1 MRSAGITAALVVAL
15 TVTPGPARAGAAGK
29 PVSATGKACTIV
41 GTVAN
46 DRLFGTHGYDV
57 ICGLGGND
65 VIKGGGGR
73 DVVDGGPGNDDLDGE
88 DGADTVIG
96 GPGTDQVKGGS
107 GNDQVKGGDDG
118 DVVDGGAG
126 TDLVDGGAGDDTVGG
141 GVTEPD
147 PVSGGDRVVGGEGDD
162 TLNGGP
168 GADTLKGGDGDDVV
182 NGGDGNDVAGGDA
195 GDDTLNGDE
204 GSDRLDGG
212 DGGDTLQG
220 GGGSDGVNG
229 GAGDDSVGGGGC
241 DDTVRGGT
249 GADTASGGDG
259 NDRMDGGAG
268 DDRMDG
274 GGGDDVVEGGP
285 GMNTCVNDP
294 DDAAG
299 DRCTDRRA
307 PRLDIASLRWVTDP
321 AVDNHTDR
329 PLRLRAHVTDDRSGM
344 MYVSVKFTAPD
355 PETPALTVGFHG
367 AELISGQPHDGE
379 FAMNGELP
387 ASSATGDWTLAEV
400 YLQDQVFRY
409 SRYTVA
415 PDGSYTLADTVDGWE
430 LESGVITLPPMRV
443 SGVTDSTA
451 PDTDTTR
458 AAWTT
463 TTELE
468 SSVDRTVTLSL
479 PVTDDLSGA
488 TRVTATLDGAGLDAP
503 TVTLVN
509 GRLADGTPTDGT
521 WEITGTVP
529 AHLPAG
535 TWRVSGI
542 TLTDRTGRSRSVT
555 GDRLAGITALTVTG
569 VSDVERPT
577 ADMSWGEYVG
587 ATSADNGADRTV
599 RLRIRAGDDV
609 SGIRSIFAD
618 FRTEGA
624 QGRLDP
630 VAPAGEDG
638 VWELSGRLPRGTT
651 PGEWRVVGIYIT
663 DKVGRERVYW
673 VQADGSYTT
682 RDGLLSG
689 QSHFPRFTL
698 LPVGGVIGQEPR
710 S

>member
-1 MRSAGITAALVVAL
+1 MRSAGIAAAVAAVLTAS
-15 TVTPGPARAGAAGK
+15 PAHATRAGK
-29 PVSATGKACTIV
+29 PVSATGKACTVV
-41 GTVAN
+41 GTVGN

-73 DVVDGGPGNDDLDGE
+73 DVVDGGPGDDDLDGE
-88 DGADTVIG
+88 DGTDVVIG
-96 GPGTDQVKGGS
+96 GPGDDRAGGGA
-107 GNDQVKGGDDG
+107 GNDQVKGGDG
-118 DVVDGGAG
+118 ADVVDGGPGA
-126 TDLVDGGAGDDTVGG
+126 DLADGGPGDDTVSGG
-141 GVTEPD
+141 TAEPD
-147 PVSGGDRVVGGEGDD
+147 PVSAGDRVIGGDGDD
-162 TLNGGP
+162 TLDGGP
-168 GADTLKGGDGDDVV
+168 GADTLKGDDGADTVD
-182 NGGDGNDVAGGDA
+182 GGAGNDVAGGGA
-195 GDDTLNGDE
+195 GDDTLSGDE

-212 DGGDTLQG
+212 EGTDHLEG

-229 GAGDDSVGGGGC
+229 GGGDDTLGGGTG
-241 DDTVRGGT
+241 DDTIRGGP

-259 NDRMDGGAG
+259 DDSLDGGTG

-285 GMNTCVNDP
+285 GSNVCVNDP
-294 DDAAG
+294 GDEAG
-299 DRCTDRRA
+299 DRCTDRKA
-307 PRLDIASLRWVTDP
+307 PRLDIASLTWVTDP
-321 AVDNHTDR
+321 AVDNRADR

-344 MYVSVKFTAPD
+344 MYVSVKFTSPD
-355 PETPALTVGFHG
+355 PQSPALTVGFHG
-367 AELISGQPHDGE
+367 AELISGQSHDGV

-387 ASSATGDWTLAEV
+387 AHSITGDWTLSEV
-400 YLQDQVFRY
+400 YLQDNVFRY

-415 PDGSYTLADTVDGWE
+415 PDGAYTLADTVDGWE

-443 SGVTDSTA
+443 GGVTDSTA
-451 PDTDTTR
+451 PDADVSR

-463 TTELE
+463 PTDLD
-468 SSVDRTVTLSL
+468 SSEDRTVTLSV

-488 TRVTATLDGAGLDAP
+488 IRVTATLDGAGLDAP
-503 TVTLVN
+503 TVTLVD
-509 GRLADGTPTDGT
+509 GRLATGTATDGT
-521 WEITGTVP
+521 WEVSGAVP

-535 TWRVSGI
+535 TWRVGVVS
-542 TLTDRTGRSRSVT
+542 LTDRTGRTRTIT
-555 GDRLAGITALTVTG
+555 GDRLAGIAPLTVTG
-569 VSDVERPT
+569 VSDLQRPT

-630 VAPAGEDG
+630 IAPAGEDG
-638 VWELSGRLPRGTT
+638 VWELSGRLPQGTT

-663 DKVGRERVYW
+663 DRVGRERVYW

-689 QSHFPRFTL
+689 QSNFPRFTL
-698 LPVGGVIGQEPR
+698 LPVGGGVR
-710 S
+710 SHP

>member
-1 MRSAGITAALVVAL
+1 MRSAGIAAALVVAL
-15 TVTPGPARAGAAGK
+15 TVSPARAEASDR
-29 PVSATGKACTIV
+29 PVSATGKACTVV
-41 GTVAN
+41 GTVGN
-46 DRLFGTHGYDV
+46 DRLFGTPGYDV

-73 DVVDGGPGNDDLDGE
+73 DVVDGGPGDDELDGE
-88 DGADTVIG
+88 DGSDTVVG
-96 GPGTDQVKGGS
+96 GPGDDTVKGGA
-107 GNDQVKGGDDG
+107 GNDQVKGGDDT
-118 DVVDGGAG
+118 DVVDGGPG
-126 TDLVDGGAGDDTVGG
+126 TDLADGGAGDDTVGG

-147 PVSGGDRVVGGEGDD
+147 PVAGGDRVLGGEGDD
-162 TLNGGP
+162 TLTGGP
-168 GADTLKGGDGDDVV
+168 GADTLKGGTGDDVV

-195 GDDTLNGDE
+195 GGDTLNGDE

-212 DGGDTLQG
+212 EGADQLAG

-229 GAGDDSVGGGGC
+229 GAGNDTVGGGAG
-241 DDTVRGGT
+241 DDTVRGGA
-249 GADTASGGDG
+249 GADTVTGGDG
-259 NDRMDGGAG
+259 DDRMDGGTG

-285 GMNTCVNDP
+285 GMNVCVNDL
-294 DDAAG
+294 DDEAG

-307 PRLDIASLRWVTDP
+307 PRLDIGSLRWVTDP
-321 AVDNHTDR
+321 AVDNRADR

-355 PETPALTVGFHG
+355 PETPSLTVGFHG
-367 AELISGQPHDGE
+367 AELISGQLHDGE

-387 ASSATGDWTLAEV
+387 ADSVTGDWTLSEV

-409 SRYTVA
+409 SRYTVQ

-430 LESGVITLPPMRV
+430 LESGVITLPPLRV
-443 SGVTDSTA
+443 GGVSDSTA
-451 PDTDTTR
+451 PDIDGTR

-463 TTELE
+463 PTDLE
-468 SSVDRTVTLSL
+468 SGEDRTVTLSV

-488 TRVTATLDGAGLDAP
+488 TRVTATVEGTGLDAP
-503 TVTLVN
+503 AVTLVD
-509 GRLADGTPTDGT
+509 GRLTAGTATDGT

-535 TWRVSGI
+535 TWRVAAI
-542 TLTDRTGRSRSVT
+542 TVTDRTGRTRTVT
-555 GDRLAGITALTVTG
+555 GDRLAGIPALTVTG
-569 VSDVERPT
+569 VSDLERPT
-577 ADMSWGEYVG
+577 VDMSWGEYVG

-624 QGRLDP
+624 QSRLDP
-630 VAPAGEDG
+630 IAPAGEDG
-638 VWELSGRLPRGTT
+638 IWELSGRLPQGTT
-651 PGEWRVVGIYIT
+651 PGEWRVVGIYLT
-663 DKVGRERVYW
+663 DRVGRDRVYW
-673 VQADGSYTT
+673 VQADGSWTT

-698 LPVGGVIGQEPR
+698 LPVGGALSQEPR